1 METLDKKAKGP
12 KKDKKAKKETS
23 VTTGRLMTKGNVRQ
37 RTSNA
42 KPLGQLT
49 EVIGQGA
56 YYELY
61 SERNFAGTARILLKG
76 WFAENNPDEDAF
88 DFRLTCDLNISK
100 ELRSADSEE
109 EFNAI
114 LDSLEHSNCLLDV
127 VQATTSKG
135 EKMFDPKGEPI
146 MDDVYYL
153 SFDNNDVDM
162 SATRRTSS
170 GVVKEVVKEKK
181 AFSITKAIGG
191 QY

>member
-1 METLDKKAKGP
+1 METLEKKAKGQ
-12 KKDKKAKKETS
+12 KKDKGSKKDKS
-23 VTTGRLMTKGNVRQ
+23 VTTGRLMKSGNVRK

-49 EVIGQGA
+49 EVIGEGA

-61 SERNFAGTARILLKG
+61 SERNFAGSSRILLKG
-76 WFAENNPDEDAF
+76 WFAESNPDEDAF
-88 DFRLTCDLNISK
+88 DFKLTCDLNISR

-109 EFNAI
+109 DFLNI
-114 LDSLEHSNCLLDV
+114 LESLENANCLLDV

-153 SFDNNDVDM
+153 SFENNDDDM
-162 SATRRTSS
+162 STTRMKSTGS
-170 GVVKEVVKEKK
+170 VKEVVKEKK
-181 AFSITKAIGG
+181 AFSITKAISG

>member
-1 METLDKKAKGP
+1 MATLEKKAKGQ
-12 KKDKKAKKETS
+12 KKDKGSKKDKS
-23 VTTGRLMTKGNVRQ
+23 VTTARLMQKGNVRK

-49 EVIGQGA
+49 EVIGEGA

-61 SERNFAGTARILLKG
+61 SERNFAGSSRILLKG
-76 WFAENNPDEDAF
+76 WFAESNPDEDAF
-88 DFRLTCDLNISK
+88 DFKLTCDLNISR

-109 EFNAI
+109 DFLNI
-114 LDSLEHSNCLLDV
+114 LESLENANCLLDV

-153 SFDNNDVDM
+153 SFENNDDDM
-162 SATRRTSS
+162 STTRMKSTGS
-170 GVVKEVVKEKK
+170 VKEVVKEKK
-181 AFSITKAIGG
+181 AFSITKAISG